1 MTSSSHHLNLPPP
14 LPASAKASAKE
25 IDVVVNATIASMST
39 EGMMTTKPPRPYTEY
54 TMFYQLER
62 EFIIH
67 RILATDDERNGT
79 ANNGN
84 KDNHCSPGSLDSNGN
99 HVALFENDPLMP
111 ARYRSLPLRADW
123 YISGKTKKPSKRKH
137 RKSHGKI
144 GFLEL
149 TRMIAARWAKV
160 DDETKK
166 YCKMMAAMELVK
178 YKEDMECYNQYKDRL
193 SAMGEIPEDMKER
206 IIKKQKQQERKEAVR
221 FKEAKTGAALP
232 PTLLIKADAAG
243 SSSAMPVM
251 SNGSI
256 KLEPFDHGS
265 PIERITDMDEFIS
278 SLIDSPNRPST
289 AKVITPER
297 RSNRSHNGNPFRG
310 RPALV
315 SSSAAATG
323 TPRSTLSKTFD
334 EFLSPLGNGDVN
346 LDGIK
351 MTFSGFDETEMVREF
366 SDQIH
371 RTTSKTSTPKGT
383 VRKMAAASTTPSSP
397 GNKKLD
403 PSFDYW
409 DHLVGPTSP

>member
-14 LPASAKASAKE
+14 LPASAKASAEE
-25 IDVVVNATIASMST
+25 IDVVVNATVASMST
-39 EGMMTTKPPRPYTEY
+39 GGMMTTKPPRPYTEY

-67 RILATDDERNGT
+67 RILATDDERNGM

-84 KDNHCSPGSLDSNGN
+84 TDNHCSPGSVDSNGN
-99 HVALFENDPLMP
+99 QVALFENDPLMP

-137 RKSHGKI
+137 RRSHGKI

-178 YKEDMECYNQYKDRL
+178 YKEDMECYNQYKDLL
-193 SAMGEIPEDMKER
+193 STMGEIPEDMKER
-206 IIKKQKQQERKEAVR
+206 MIKKQKQQERKEAVR
-221 FKEAKTGAALP
+221 FKEAIEAGASP
-232 PTLLIKADAAG
+232 PTLLIKANAVR
-243 SSSAMPVM
+243 SSAAMPIA
-251 SNGSI
+251 SNVSI

-310 RPALV
+310 RPAPV
-315 SSSAAATG
+315 SSSAAVT
-323 TPRSTLSKTFD
+323 TFD

-371 RTTSKTSTPKGT
+371 CSTSKANTPKST
-383 VRKMAAASTTPSSP
+383 MRKMAATTTPSSP
-397 GNKKLD
+397 DGKKLY